1 VLKRA
6 FKIYHHNHN
15 PATFTSFS
23 ANLRDVA
30 IRFKD
35 RGRQKNANVAVID
48 AKKFFAQ
55 LFLLSNSPRNA

>member
-23 ANLRDVA
+23 ANLRNVA
-30 IRFKD
+30 IRFRD

-48 AKKFFAQ
+48 AKKFFD
-55 LFLLSNSPRNA
+55 